1 MPTVNTYI
9 PQVSS
14 LIFDT
19 EEGARKASACIEFG
33 GWNAEQATLTPIK
46 VGALLAMPGAPTL
59 TWVMDSLAAAVE
71 AGHVDPETCLN
82 QLFASPSDMRD
93 MRAVLRDEG
102 RDLWLSDRHRGALL
116 KLGAASIDLVSY
128 ADVASFFDP
137 A

>member
-1 MPTVNTYI
+1 MPTVNPYI

-33 GWNAEQATLTPIK
+33 SWNAEQATVTPIK

-59 TWVMDSLAAAVE
+59 TWVMDSLAAAAE
-71 AGHVDPETCLN
+71 AGHVAPETCLN

-102 RDLWLSDRHRGALL
+102 RDPWLSDRHRGALL